1 MKIYNNV
8 ERSGFNGDLNKVKE
22 FMDNLWENEE
32 EKKYENILMN
42 EEKFILEQVKLD
54 SGIAKNRPLREN
66 LFLLFVSINL
76 NIPIFII
83 GKPGCSKTL
92 SVNLID
98 NSMNGKLSKN
108 KFFSKY
114 PSILKTWFQ
123 GSEKTTSEDVENLFR
138 IAENKACSKNTQNK
152 GEEKEQYISLIFF
165 DEIGLCQVSNNNSLK
180 ILNFKFEYEQ
190 KKENVAFIGIS
201 NWILDASKMNR
212 GFNLSVPEIH

>member
-1 MKIYNNV
+1 MKKN
-8 ERSGFNGDLNKVKE
+8 F
-22 FMDNLWENEE
+22 
-32 EKKYENILMN
+32 ENILIN

-138 IAENKACSKNTQNK
+138 IAENKASSKSIQFEGKEK
-152 GEEKEQYISLIFF
+152 GEKKDEMKDKEKMKT
-165 DEIGLCQVSNNNSLK
+165 K
-180 ILNFKFEYEQ
+180 II
-190 KKENVAFIGIS
+190 KKG
-201 NWILDASKMNR
+201 KKR
-212 GFNLSVPEIH
+212 RK